1 MKSDDK
7 RYLGQMLT
15 TVASY
20 RKSIKMPQCA
30 NPIDDEVFE
39 KLTEIKGKLTDDT
52 FDIFRFK
59 KPLLLLWKKLIEKS
73 IVCLRYFDTREPF
86 GKPGV
91 KKVPYA
97 YGVQNLYEY
106 FEKYNEFENLLYG
119 GSEYYRDHVIHV
131 IRVWIIGTDILLR
144 DNAKFINAINIVKGF
159 DFSNYEKLSIWTI
172 IAMTHDL
179 GYPLEKSM
187 KIMDKTKDMMKCFI
201 QNPVLSMDFS
211 FSGVQNLMND
221 FVIRFMSSKMWKV
234 RDRGTI
240 AIDSELGADEKD
252 KDLFVARLQPKFYFK
267 FQKSLEQNNHGILSS
282 LLIYKMLLY
291 FLESD
296 YSTNEDYVFDKED
309 TRQFYMRREIL
320 RSISS
325 HTCQD
330 IYQLHLYSF
339 SLLLIIADDA
349 QEWGRKQ
356 ISELYVQKDTGYE
369 FKGIDIVDAESGE
382 GNTCIMTEQYT
393 ISNDKQFKHILEQ
406 FRRIS
411 LGYNAWFRDGQD
423 TDNRDFNF
431 VKRTKVVVKKG
442 GSDIDVEL
450 SLHIDKREA
459 SYFDIK
465 FDTARCKKCGLEDY
479 VFQLFGKVKEAK
491 EVKDAKAAKEAKNG
505 SYIYL
510 VVDVERYVEECK
522 EKKDN

>member
-1 MKSDDK
+1 MQSDDK
-7 RYLGQMLT
+7 RYLRQMLT
-15 TVASY
+15 TIDSY
-20 RKSIKMPQCA
+20 RKCVEMPQCA
-30 NPIDDEVFE
+30 NPIDDDVFKLLIE
-39 KLTEIKGKLTDDT
+39 IEGKLTEDA

-86 GKPGV
+86 KKPDV

-106 FEKYNEFENLLYG
+106 FEKYNDFENLLYG

-144 DNAKFINAINIVKGF
+144 DDAKFIHRIEIVKGF
-159 DFSNYEKLSIWTI
+159 DFSDFEKLSIWTI

-187 KIMDKTKDMMKCFI
+187 KIMDKTKDMMKSFI
-201 QNPVLSMDFS
+201 QNPVLSMNFS

-221 FVIRFMSSKMWKV
+221 FVIRFMSSKMWRVK
-234 RDRGTI
+234 DCSTI
-240 AIDSELGADEKD
+240 SIESDPSVDEKG
-252 KDLFVARLQPKFYFK
+252 KEYFVARLQPKFYFK

-296 YSTNEDYVFDKED
+296 YSTNEDYVFDRED

-369 FKGIDIVDAESGE
+369 FKGIDIVDAESGD

-393 ISNDKQFKHILEQ
+393 ISNCNQFKHILKQ

-423 TDNRDFNF
+423 TDKRDFNF
-431 VKRTKVVVKKG
+431 VKRTKVVVKMG
-442 GSDIDVEL
+442 GSDKDVEL
-450 SLHIDKREA
+450 SLHINKREA

-465 FDTARCKKCGLEDY
+465 FDTTRCKECGLETI
-479 VFQLFGKVKEAK
+479 VLQLFGKQQDTKS
-491 EVKDAKAAKEAKNG
+491 G
-505 SYIYL
+505 SFIYH
-510 VVDVERYVEECK
+510 VVDVEQYVEECK

>member
-1 MKSDDK
+1 MQSDDK
-7 RYLGQMLT
+7 RYLRQMLST
-15 TVASY
+15 LNSY
-20 RKSIKMPQCA
+20 RTSTDAPACA
-30 NPIDDEVFE
+30 NPIDDEVFNLLDDIE
-39 KLTEIKGKLTDDT
+39 GKLTEDA

-59 KPLLLLWKKLIEKS
+59 KPLLQLWKKLIEKS

-86 GKPGV
+86 GKPDV
-91 KKVPYA
+91 KKAPYA

-144 DNAKFINAINIVKGF
+144 DNAKFVHAIEIVKGF
-159 DFSNYEKLSIWTI
+159 EFSDFEKLSIWTI
-172 IAMTHDL
+172 IAMSHDL

-201 QNPVLSMDFS
+201 QNPILSMDFS

-221 FVIRFMSSKMWKV
+221 FVIRFMSSKMWRVK
-234 RDRGTI
+234 DCSTI
-240 AIDSELGADEKD
+240 AIESDPSVDEKT
-252 KDLFVARLQPKFYFK
+252 KEYFVARLQPKFYFK

-369 FKGIDIVDAESGE
+369 FKGIEIVDTESSD
-382 GNTCIMTEQYT
+382 GNTCVMTEQYT

-423 TDNRDFNF
+423 TDKRDFNF
-431 VKRTKVVVKKG
+431 VKRTKVVVKMG
-442 GSDIDVEL
+442 RSDIDVEL
-450 SLHIDKREA
+450 SLHINKREA

-465 FDTARCKKCGLEDY
+465 FDTTRCKECELEKI
-479 VFQLFGKVKEAK
+479 VLKLFGNA
-491 EVKDAKAAKEAKNG
+491 KDAKSG
-505 SYIYL
+505 SFIYN
-510 VVDVERYVEECK
+510 VVNVEQYVEECK

>member
-1 MKSDDK
+1 MQSDDK
-7 RYLGQMLT
+7 RYLRQMLST
-15 TVASY
+15 LNSY
-20 RKSIKMPQCA
+20 RTSTDAPACA
-30 NPIDDEVFE
+30 NPIDDEVFNLLYDIE
-39 KLTEIKGKLTDDT
+39 GKLTEDA

-59 KPLLLLWKKLIEKS
+59 KPLLQLWKKLIEKS

-86 GKPGV
+86 GKPDV
-91 KKVPYA
+91 KKAPYA

-144 DNAKFINAINIVKGF
+144 DNAKFVHAIEIVKGF
-159 DFSNYEKLSIWTI
+159 EFSDFEKLSIWTI
-172 IAMTHDL
+172 IAMSHDL

-201 QNPVLSMDFS
+201 QNPILSMDFS

-221 FVIRFMSSKMWKV
+221 FVIRFMSSKMWRVK
-234 RDRGTI
+234 DCSTI
-240 AIDSELGADEKD
+240 AIESDPSVDEKT
-252 KDLFVARLQPKFYFK
+252 KEYFVARLQPKFYFK

-369 FKGIDIVDAESGE
+369 FKGIEIMDTESSD
-382 GNTCIMTEQYT
+382 GNTCVMTEQYT

-423 TDNRDFNF
+423 TDKRDFNF
-431 VKRTKVVVKKG
+431 VKRTKVVVKMG
-442 GSDIDVEL
+442 RSDIDVEL
-450 SLHIDKREA
+450 SLHINKREA

-465 FDTARCKKCGLEDY
+465 FDTTRCKECELEKI
-479 VFQLFGKVKEAK
+479 VLKLFGNA
-491 EVKDAKAAKEAKNG
+491 KDAKSG
-505 SYIYL
+505 SFIYN
-510 VVDVERYVEECK
+510 VVNVEQYVEECK

>member
-1 MKSDDK
+1 MQSDDK
-7 RYLGQMLT
+7 RYLRQMLST
-15 TVASY
+15 LNSY
-20 RKSIKMPQCA
+20 RTSTDTPACA
-30 NPIDDEVFE
+30 NPIDDEVFNLLE
-39 KLTEIKGKLTDDT
+39 DIEGKLTEDA

-59 KPLLLLWKKLIEKS
+59 KPLLQLWKKLIEKS

-86 GKPGV
+86 GKPDV
-91 KKVPYA
+91 KKAPYA

-144 DNAKFINAINIVKGF
+144 DNAKFVHAIEIVKGF
-159 DFSNYEKLSIWTI
+159 EFSDFEKLSIWTI
-172 IAMTHDL
+172 IAMSHDL

-201 QNPVLSMDFS
+201 QNPILSMDFS

-221 FVIRFMSSKMWKV
+221 FVIRFMSSKMWRVK
-234 RDRGTI
+234 DCSTI
-240 AIDSELGADEKD
+240 AIESDPSVDEKT
-252 KDLFVARLQPKFYFK
+252 KEYFVARLQPKFYFK

-369 FKGIDIVDAESGE
+369 FKGIDIVDAKSSE

-393 ISNDKQFKHILEQ
+393 ISNRKQFKHILEQ

-423 TDNRDFNF
+423 TDKRDFNF
-431 VKRTKVVVKKG
+431 VKITKVVVKMG
-442 GSDIDVEL
+442 RSDIDVEL
-450 SLHIDKREA
+450 SLHINKREA

-465 FDTARCKKCGLEDY
+465 FDTTRCKECELEKI
-479 VFQLFGKVKEAK
+479 VLKLFGNA
-491 EVKDAKAAKEAKNG
+491 KDAKSG
-505 SYIYL
+505 SFIYN
-510 VVDVERYVEECK
+510 VVNVEQYVEECK